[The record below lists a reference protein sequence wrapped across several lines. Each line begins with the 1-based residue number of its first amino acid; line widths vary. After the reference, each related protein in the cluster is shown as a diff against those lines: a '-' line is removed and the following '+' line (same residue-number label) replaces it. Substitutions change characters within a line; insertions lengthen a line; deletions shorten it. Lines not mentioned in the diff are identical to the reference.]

1 MLLLFVWT
9 VLIEHLILLRA
20 VAVLTGWLGS
30 PSHARIRTGMW
41 RTCIESITRVGF
53 FGQDW
58 PHVMWPEE
66 EDQSVQRLWE
76 HDALGHQPPHRVG
89 RVSFFSSK
97 SKYSIE
103 YCLGYCLTLL
113 GFTKPF
119 LKILSHVKSP
129 LGHLWNKFKQYAPRS
144 TVKHRMIEKRPTQ
157 ILDFQSLGK
166 GKKYSCLSNFCFDIC
181 VNDNDKFNCLKS
193 VWFKEKKNN
202 Y

>member
-1 MLLLFVWT
+1 MLESGLECGEPALK
-9 VLIEHLILLRA
+9 A
-20 VAVLTGWLGS
+20 S
-30 PSHARIRTGMW
+30 PRLVFW
-41 RTCIESITRVGF
+41 
-53 FGQDW
+53 QDW
-58 PHVMWPEE
+58 PRVMWPEE

-113 GFTKPF
+113 GFTKQF

-129 LGHLWNKFKQYAPRS
+129 LGQYWNKIKQYAPRS
-144 TVKHRMIEKRPTQ
+144 TVKHRMIEKCPTQ

-193 VWFKEKKNN
+193 VWFEEKKKTIINLPKWSIVQTPPCLDEIPE
-202 Y
+202 